1 MRILISERQYKL
13 IREFYEN
20 PYTDI
25 IINIEKEIKDT
36 ISQYNLE
43 VEKISFDLDGNYY
56 DIKRFNS
63 ILDEVGNKIKEIL
76 FERFGN
82 YFSIKNDEFKK
93 VVDDNV
99 ISGENDFSLL
109 GIKIYG
115 YTTEEIKHKK
125 SQITKLKFDV
135 NENMREALVKF
146 LEVLKKQFPQQWQ
159 KVNKKIEVSDI
170 EITPFTPSSETSKG
184 DVDDGLE
191 QRIYNWEY
199 TKQLLERLLLK
210 YIHMEQ
216 YVDEESFKYINKNLI
231 FYKAFK
237 LMDGVME
244 QNDYKTFGTIDRMN
258 LKNDL
263 YRFVEEFKTQFNFP
277 RNSKY
282 RPYNVFIDLVIGMRD
297 KTKFELKK

>member
-36 ISQYNLE
+36 VSQYNQE
-43 VEKISFDLDGNYY
+43 AEKISFDLDGNYY

-99 ISGENDFSLL
+99 IISENNFSLL

-115 YTTEEIKHKK
+115 VVTEQIKNK
-125 SQITKLKFDV
+125 SKLKFDV
-135 NENMREALVKF
+135 SENMREALVKF

-216 YVDEESFKYINKNLI
+216 YVDEE
-231 FYKAFK
+231 AFK
-237 LMDGVME
+237 IITKHRIIEKMFNIMDDHMKRSG
-244 QNDYKTFGTIDRMN
+244 YKLFGIINRINLDSDLSKFIIAYKEYFKFIDN
-258 LKNDL
+258 LE
-263 YRFVEEFKTQFNFP
+263 Y
-277 RNSKY
+277 S
-282 RPYNVFIDLVIGMRD
+282 PYKVFIDLVEGMKN
-297 KTKFELKK
+297 KTKFELKKYA